1 MFENAKVAEVPDHPV
16 NGNGLAPTVNHPFGS
31 LATPREKTWARWAHG
46 FASSSRDE
54 FAHSRMRS

>member
-1 MFENAKVAEVPDHPV
+1 MFEKAKVAAPPDHR
-16 NGNGLAPTVNHPFGS
+16 NHLDRSGANANHPFGS
-31 LATPREKTWARWAHG
+31 LATPRELTCLRWAHS